1 METIADINQTYATS
15 GGRDFH
21 AQGRFA
27 IASRTERTGKGGPF
41 LVLELRDPTGSI
53 VARCFDGAS
62 LERLSSIS
70 AIDGRLKIG
79 EFNGGLSAVLNEFT
93 EADLTPDE
101 VLHYAGLD
109 VDVHRARVKLLAGW
123 LAECDGTVYG
133 EVLRQ
138 VFAGAGVWDDFCM
151 AAAAVRMHHAEPG
164 GLVRH
169 LAEVGLAGLGLLDS
183 TGEPYDRPYFLAG
196 VFLHDIGKLDT
207 YSVPPTISYSAQ
219 GQLAEHQIW
228 STFRLGKACAAV
240 NIPASVEAKLI
251 HIIEQAHGAYK
262 HAEWQDPVGVEVK
275 ALATADFFSSR
286 LGETDREK
294 QSNNLLDAVIE
305 EEPDWDG
312 SNQAA
317 VASPEVMVAAVVAPK
332 AADDA
337 GGLF

>member
-1 METIADINQTYATS
+1 
-15 GGRDFH
+15 
-21 AQGRFA
+21 
-27 IASRTERTGKGGPF
+27 
-41 LVLELRDPTGSI
+41 
-53 VARCFDGAS
+53 
-62 LERLSSIS
+62 
-70 AIDGRLKIG
+70 
-79 EFNGGLSAVLNEFT
+79 
-93 EADLTPDE
+93 
-101 VLHYAGLD
+101 
-109 VDVHRARVKLLAGW
+109 
-123 LAECDGTVYG
+123 
-133 EVLRQ
+133 
-138 VFAGAGVWDDFCM
+138 
-151 AAAAVRMHHAEPG
+151 
-164 GLVRH
+164 
-169 LAEVGLAGLGLLDS
+169 
-183 TGEPYDRPYFLAG
+183 
-196 VFLHDIGKLDT
+196 
-207 YSVPPTISYSAQ
+207 VPPTISYSAQ